1 MSISTTTRR
10 FLLLGTLAV
19 SAVAFAMLTV
29 PLAPANA
36 QYPGFGFGPF
46 GFGFDAPY
54 SYYYNNSPA
63 YCYPAPGYP
72 YNYCSRNY

>member
-54 SYYYNNSPA
+54 SYYYNNPRPTIT
-63 YCYPAPGYP
+63 CTGLPLELL
-72 YNYCSRNY
+72 